1 MILSLNL
8 NKTENLKL
16 LMKCFFNKG
25 LVIFDKEMKDF
36 LLNET
41 NKVKTSEHKL
51 QLFWDMSNY
60 KEVGKVISAIISLVV
75 K

>member
-41 NKVKTSEHKL
+41 NKVKTSERKL
-51 QLFWDMSNY
+51 QLVWDMSNY
-60 KEVGKVISAIISLVV
+60 QEVGEVISAIISLVA

>member
-1 MILSLNL
+1 
-8 NKTENLKL
+8 
-16 LMKCFFNKG
+16 MKCFFNKG

-41 NKVKTSEHKL
+41 NKVKTSERKL
-51 QLFWDMSNY
+51 QLVWDMSNY
-60 KEVGKVISAIISLVV
+60 KEVGEVISAIISLVV

>member
-8 NKTENLKL
+8 NKTENVKL

-51 QLFWDMSNY
+51 QLVWHMSNY

>member
-16 LMKCFFNKG
+16 LMKCFFNKD
-25 LVIFDKEMKDF
+25 LVIFDKEMKVF

-41 NKVKTSEHKL
+41 NKVKTSERKL
-51 QLFWDMSNY
+51 KLVWDMSNY
-60 KEVGKVISAIISLVV
+60 KEVGEVISAIISLVV

>member
-1 MILSLNL
+1 
-8 NKTENLKL
+8 
-16 LMKCFFNKG
+16 MKCFFNKG

-41 NKVKTSEHKL
+41 NKVKTSERKL
-51 QLFWDMSNY
+51 QLVWDMSNY
-60 KEVGKVISAIISLVV
+60 QEVGEVISAIISLVA